1 MDKNLFLVK
10 TTYPNLHSSNDSKH
24 HYMEETKMPEFNLMV
39 THEPGPENYRYV
51 LSVLRD
57 ILDNYVVVDAATAV
71 ILLRV
76 NDPYKAVE
84 VLKQHRDELNL
95 IYRIIPIDAIT
106 NPYVEDVAEKSAEL
120 AEKIPV
126 DKTYRVTLRGR
137 LYWRETRMPAHSSDA
152 VKIIAEKI
160 DRPVS
165 LTHPDYIVYVRS
177 VRLYHRRRV
186 ATITVTTPDNI
197 LALASNKP

>member
-1 MDKNLFLVK
+1 
-10 TTYPNLHSSNDSKH
+10 
-24 HYMEETKMPEFNLMV
+24 MPEFNLMV

-76 NDPYKAVE
+76 DDPYKAVE

-95 IYRIIPIDAIT
+95 IYRIIPIDIIT

-120 AEKIPV
+120 AEKRIPV

-165 LTHPDYIVYVRS
+165 LTHPDYVVYIRS

>member
-1 MDKNLFLVK
+1 MV
-10 TTYPNLHSSNDSKH
+10 
-24 HYMEETKMPEFNLMV
+24 EFNLMV

-76 NDPYKAVE
+76 DDPYKAIE
-84 VLKQHRDELNL
+84 KLKQHKEELNL
-95 IYRIIPIDAIT
+95 IYRIIPIDTIA
-106 NPYVEDVAEKSAEL
+106 NPYVEDVAEKAAEL
-120 AEKIPV
+120 AEEKIPP

-137 LYWRETRMPAHSSDA
+137 LYWQTRMPAHSSDA
-152 VKIIAEKI
+152 VRIIAEKI

-165 LTHPDYIVYVRS
+165 LTHPDYVVYIRS

-197 LALASNKP
+197 LALASGKP